1 MNPLERFT
9 RRYGG
14 RRWFARLNSRILPP
28 IDRAVARLTG
38 GRHTLSELAAP
49 TLLLTTIG
57 RKSGQERTQP
67 LVYVPYDG
75 GWAVVGTNFG
85 QAHHPAWTHNL
96 VANPEATVTLDGT
109 TTRVRARRVGE
120 DEFVG
125 LWPQFVA
132 VYPGYADYAERLT
145 REARMFALEPTEAR
159 TQ

>member
-96 VANPEATVTLDGT
+96 VANPEARVTLDGT
-109 TTRVRARRVGE
+109 RTRVRARRVDE
-120 DEFVG
+120 DEFVR
-125 LWPQFVA
+125 LWPEFVA
-132 VYPGYADYAERLT
+132 RYPGYADYAERLT